1 MHDNYCVFFLEAV
14 ISVRALTLSKIKRGS
29 SSGRLASTIQVDPWL
44 LEIRLYDQSF
54 HCDKLGMIRYKHF
67 FAPEVGNCLCDFIY
81 FETIF

>member
-44 LEIRLYDQSF
+44 LEIHLYDQSF
-54 HCDKLGMIRYKHF
+54 HCGKLGMIRYKHF
-67 FAPEVGNCLCDFIY
+67 FAYTRGRQLFV
-81 FETIF
+81 